1 MSKRTS
7 HIPEGKKSKS
17 NTHRKNIGMDQE
29 STEELIESGLGKDIT
44 AENLEEQEYTA
55 EDKSDRPDAEDELT
69 GKLEKAEKES
79 REYYDKYLRLSAEF
93 DNYRKRTLK
102 EKSDLLRFAN
112 EEILKGM
119 LPVIDDFERGIDS
132 IEKSSDIEALKTGVR
147 LIYNK
152 FCEFIKQN
160 GLKEI
165 EARDQ
170 AFNLDL
176 HEAVTA
182 VPAPSENQ
190 KGKILDVI
198 EKGYTLN
205 DKVIRY
211 AKVVLGE

>member
-1 MSKRTS
+1 LDVHSFPTRRS
-7 HIPEGKKSKS
+7 
-17 NTHRKNIGMDQE
+17 
-29 STEELIESGLGKDIT
+29 
-44 AENLEEQEYTA
+44 
-55 EDKSDRPDAEDELT
+55 
-69 GKLEKAEKES
+69 
-79 REYYDKYLRLSAEF
+79 
-93 DNYRKRTLK
+93 
-102 EKSDLLRFAN
+102 SDL
-112 EEILKGM
+112 EILKGM